1 MSVALDF
8 YVHRDSWLHR
18 LDPRVK
24 LWGMLVGFVAAFLLP
39 YVRGAGR
46 APAGIAPASARQSY
60 PLECAA
66 PFVAADGAVDR
77 ADPGV
82 TAVFRS
88 LRRRAGGRGAAAADG
103 QAVSS
108 RRRCSPR
115 ARSSSHSSSARCCS
129 PPINARSSRPVV
141 RLGLPYTWGLTFS
154 LTLRFLP
161 AIQQLF
167 VTVREAQAAR
177 GWVAEGNLFRR
188 FRNYLPVLVAVI
200 IGTLRMSDR
209 LTLALAARGMG
220 PGANTGSSIRTAH
233 RLARPADAPR
243 RLADVRRHHP
253 GIFSNQLSAISC
265 QPLKARSLRRGRARS
280 ETGPSAGKDWG

>member
-8 YVHRDSWLHR
+8 YVHRESWLHR

-24 LWGMLVGFVAAFLLP
+24 LWGMLVGFATAFLLP
-39 YVRGAGR
+39 SLIVQGVLLLGLHLLLLGNGIPWRVLRGLWRQMALLIVLILVLQPFFAPSGDVLVAVGPLRLTVGGLVQAGLFATRTLAIAFCVGALLFTTDQR
-46 APAGIAPASARQSY
+46 A
-60 PLECAA
+60 L
-66 PFVAADGAVDR
+66 V
-77 ADPGV
+77 
-82 TAVFRS
+82 
-88 LRRRAGGRGAAAADG
+88 
-103 QAVSS
+103 QAF
-108 RRRCSPR
+108 
-115 ARSSSHSSSARCCS
+115 
-129 PPINARSSRPVV
+129 V

-188 FRNYLPVLVAVI
+188 FREYLPVLVAVI

-220 PGANTGSSIRTAH
+220 APAQTPDSVSVQRTVWRDLRMRSTDWLVFTGIT
-233 RLARPADAPR
+233 LG
-243 RLADVRRHHP
+243 L
-253 GIFSNQLSAISC
+253 LAISFW
-265 QPLKARSLRRGRARS
+265 LFAFKG
-280 ETGPSAGKDWG
+280 

>member
-8 YVHRDSWLHR
+8 YVPRDSWLHR

-24 LWGMLVGFVAAFLLP
+24 LWGMLLGFITAFLLP
-39 YVRGAGR
+39 YAVAQGALLLGLHLLLL
-46 APAGIAPASARQSY
+46 ANHIPW
-60 PLECAA
+60 
-66 PFVAADGAVDR
+66 AV
-77 ADPGV
+77 
-82 TAVFRS
+82 
-88 LRRRAGGRGAAAADG
+88 LRRLWRQMALLIVLILVLQPFFAPSGTVLVAVGPLQLTVGGLVQAALFVMRTLVIAFFVGALLFTTDQRALV
-103 QAVSS
+103 QA
-108 RRRCSPR
+108 C
-115 ARSSSHSSSARCCS
+115 
-129 PPINARSSRPVV
+129 V

-188 FRNYLPVLVAVI
+188 FRDYFPVLVAVI

-220 PGANTGSSIRTAH
+220 ASVSSAQRTVWRDLRMQNTDWIT
-233 RLARPADAPR
+233 LAGIT
-243 RLADVRRHHP
+243 LAFALLIGLR
-253 GIFSNQLSAISC
+253 LSAIRF
-265 QPLKARSLRRGRARS
+265 Q
-280 ETGPSAGKDWG
+280 